1 MLKKLAIG
9 VLNVVCLVMFTSS
22 VLFAVSAWSAN
33 GLLLLSLTLFAGPLV
48 YTRRNI
54 ARVRGCAKVFK
65 EQKVVSAE
73 RDGVAEK
80 V

>member
-1 MLKKLAIG
+1 MKKLAIG

-33 GLLLLSLTLFAGPLV
+33 GLLLLSLTLFAVPLV
-48 YTRRNI
+48 YTERNI
-54 ARVRGCAKVFK
+54 ARSRGCAKAVK
-65 EQKVVSAE
+65 EQGGVSAKRE
-73 RDGVAEK
+73 GVAEK

>member
-1 MLKKLAIG
+1 MLKKAIYG
-9 VLNVVCLVMFTSS
+9 TLNIVSLVLFTSS
-22 VLFAVSAWSAN
+22 MLFLASAWSAN
-33 GLLLLSLTLFAGPLV
+33 GLLFLSLTLFAVPLV

-54 ARVRGCAKVFK
+54 VCVRGCAKVFK

>member
-9 VLNVVCLVMFTSS
+9 VLNIVCLVMFTSS

-33 GLLLLSLTLFAGPLV
+33 GLLLLSLTLFAVPLV
-48 YTRRNI
+48 YTERNI
-54 ARVRGCAKVFK
+54 ARARGCAKSVK
-65 EQKVVSAE
+65 EQGAVSAE
-73 RDGVAEK
+73 REGVVEK

>member
-1 MLKKLAIG
+1 MKKLAIG
-9 VLNVVCLVMFTSS
+9 VLNIVCLVMFTSS
-22 VLFAVSAWSAN
+22 VLFVVSAWSDN
-33 GLLLLSLTLFAGPLV
+33 GLLLLSLILFAVPLV

-54 ARVRGCAKVFK
+54 ARARGCAKVLK

>member
-9 VLNVVCLVMFTSS
+9 VLNIVCLVMFTSS

-33 GLLLLSLTLFAGPLV
+33 GLLLFSLTLFAVPLV
-48 YTRRNI
+48 YTERNI
-54 ARVRGCAKVFK
+54 ARARGCAKAVK
-65 EQKVVSAE
+65 EQGAVSVE
-73 RDGVAEK
+73 REGVAEK

>member
-1 MLKKLAIG
+1 MLKKAIYG
-9 VLNVVCLVMFTSS
+9 TLNIVSLVLFTSS
-22 VLFAVSAWSAN
+22 MLFLASAWSAN
-33 GLLLLSLTLFAGPLV
+33 GLLLLSLTLFAVPLV

-54 ARVRGCAKVFK
+54 ARARGCAKVFK

-73 RDGVAEK
+73 RERVTEK

>member
-1 MLKKLAIG
+1 MLKKAIYG
-9 VLNVVCLVMFTSS
+9 TLNIVSLVLFTSS
-22 VLFAVSAWSAN
+22 MLFLASAWSAN
-33 GLLLLSLTLFAGPLV
+33 GLLLLSLTLFAVPLV

-54 ARVRGCAKVFK
+54 ARARGCAKAVK
-65 EQKVVSAE
+65 EHGAVSEE